1 MLELQLP
8 FRFFGALLVGSAL
21 VSMAQNLR
29 EFVLLGGTFLLGL
42 GALELALRLSGF

>member
-8 FRFFGALLVGSAL
+8 CRFFGALLVGSAL
-21 VSMAQNLR
+21 VSMAQNPR

>member
-1 MLELQLP
+1 MSDLQVP

-21 VSMAQNLR
+21 MSMAQNPK

-42 GALELALRLSGF
+42 GALELALNFGGF

>member
-1 MLELQLP
+1 MPELPVP

-21 VSMAQNLR
+21 MSMAQNPK

-42 GALELALRLSGF
+42 GALELALKFGGF

>member
-1 MLELQLP
+1 
-8 FRFFGALLVGSAL
+8 
-21 VSMAQNLR
+21 MAQNPR